1 MRIVQ
6 KVLDQIWPGW
16 QVECVL
22 GQGPY
27 GTVYRISRTDE
38 SGHRFT
44 SALKKISIPQ
54 NRNDVDKA
62 LAEGLSR
69 EEAEAYYRRIVD
81 DVSREIKMM
90 ADLKGNPNIVSYQDY
105 AVVKEKTHILWDIYI
120 RMELLKPLEQKME
133 SGTFD
138 RNNVIDLGIDICKAL
153 EACRKY
159 HGIHGDIKPSNILVS
174 ERGEYKLGDFGIARR
189 LARSVPGM
197 SVNGTEDYMAP
208 EVLKGESCDTTA
220 DIYSLGKV
228 LHHFLEDNGESF
240 PKNAEDRLGEIIL
253 KACAYEPGSRYQDP
267 SDLRKDLE
275 KVRIAGSEIERKP
288 DTAVDRPSDS
298 KPEPVSEPGSK
309 MNGHPGLL
317 ILGLACASALF
328 LALAFGFLFGMSDG
342 RGTRME
348 RTVATT
354 AEATTSFQQAATT
367 EAPEAVTPT
376 EKEKHLS
383 IKNKR
388 WKMQSLLKTF
398 EFENKEDG
406 NNYLNITIEND
417 EVLAGWANDQSGDP
431 DKAKIVL
438 YGKKRGTSKLTIRN
452 WKTEEE
458 ETVTVIVEPKK
469 KNKYL
474 SVENDKIE
482 ISKKYPFSVRNKT
495 PEITTVSWYAPSNGL
510 KLEWAGKS
518 DSLGNM
524 TLYVSPGNL
533 KPGEKG
539 FFILKN
545 EDKKESV
552 YVEVTIKE

>member
-62 LAEGLSR
+62 LAEGISR

-159 HGIHGDIKPSNILVS
+159 HSIHGDIKPSNILVS
-174 ERGEYKLGDFGIARR
+174 ERGEYKLGDFGVARR

-197 SVNGTEDYMAP
+197 SVNGTEAYMAP
-208 EVLKGESCDTTA
+208 EVLKGESCDAAA

-267 SDLRKDLE
+267 SDFRKDLE
-275 KVRIAGSEIERKP
+275 KVRVIAFEREHEPSPPYASAPTSEGIP
-288 DTAVDRPSDS
+288 
-298 KPEPVSEPGSK
+298 EPGSK
-309 MNGHPGLL
+309 MNGRPGLL
-317 ILGLACASALF
+317 ILGLACTSALF

-342 RGTRME
+342 GGKTTE
-348 RTVATT
+348 RSVVTT
-354 AEATTSFQQAATT
+354 TEATSSFQQAATT
-367 EAPEAVTPT
+367 EASEAATPT

-398 EFENKEDG
+398 EFDNKEDG
-406 NNYLNITIEND
+406 NNFLNITIEND

-431 DKAKIVL
+431 NKAKIVL

-524 TLYVSPGNL
+524 TLYVFPGNL